1 MFEERMDETERKK
14 KEVVESVG
22 SWKVEERKNGERRGR
37 GGRRVRVWVSGKDD
51 YRENCVWSGVHVHS
65 HVRSARLRSSIH
77 ASLEHMAQGL
87 PRCLRVDSTE
97 STADP

>member
-1 MFEERMDETERKK
+1 MKQREGK
-14 KEVVESVG
+14 KEVESVG
-22 SWKVEERKNGERRGR
+22 SWKVEERKSGKRRR
-37 GGRRVRVWVSGKDD
+37 AKSRVESGKDD

-87 PRCLRVDSTE
+87 PRCLRVD
-97 STADP
+97 

>member
-1 MFEERMDETERKK
+1 MWGIR
-14 KEVVESVG
+14 
-22 SWKVEERKNGERRGR
+22 KVEEREKKNGKEEEGEECESLGR
-37 GGRRVRVWVSGKDD
+37 MTTGRILW
-51 YRENCVWSGVHVHS
+51 NCVWSGVHVHS

>member
-1 MFEERMDETERKK
+1 MDETERKR
-14 KEVVESVG
+14 KEVESVG
-22 SWKVEERKNGERRGR
+22 SWESRREKKWKEEEGEGESLGR
-37 GGRRVRVWVSGKDD
+37 MTTD

-65 HVRSARLRSSIH
+65 HVRSAKLRSSIH